1 MAGTGR
7 LQAIDILRGAAALA
21 VLVLHIP
28 HRLPGYGTAGDLG
41 TWLMIPIELGGLG
54 VTLFILLSGFC
65 IHSNTLRSAASPDA
79 PLRPRWGAFWKRRF
93 LRLYPPYF
101 VTMLLSVAVI
111 GYLWLRLGPSHSVT
125 ADYASHGWDRLAWDF
140 LAHLLMIHNL
150 TSDFGLALGNGP
162 LWSLGMEEQLY
173 LLYFAF
179 LLIHRRWRWRGLLVA
194 GGGVLGLWNCWQA
207 FGPAQLGTGPLR
219 LGSWHLWP
227 FAFWLMWILGALAA
241 EAHHGRVHL
250 PRWCSCWRWGA
261 GLATSYLLVSEP
273 FWRAWAGVSSPLGWL
288 IEQGT
293 IPADW
298 ERPLGAALQAASS
311 LAVSLAFF
319 VLLHR
324 LVGQERQHGPSRS
337 SAARWLAHVGWF
349 SYSLYL
355 THVLVIA
362 VAETTLGW
370 HSMPKLR
377 YLAWRMVLYPPLCLG
392 FAWLFFKL
400 VEERFLHAAAPGTAR
415 AVAPPPRA
423 APARQAA

>member
-1 MAGTGR
+1 MAGAGR
-7 LQAIDILRGAAALA
+7 LQAIDVLRGAAALA

-41 TWLMIPIELGGLG
+41 AWLMIPIELGGLG

-65 IHSNTLRSAASPDA
+65 IHANTLRSAGGPAA
-79 PLRPRWGAFWKRRF
+79 PLRPRWGAFWQRRF
-93 LRLYPPYF
+93 MRLYPPYF

-111 GYLWLRLGPSHSVT
+111 GYLWLRLGPTHSVT
-125 ADYASHGWDRLAWDF
+125 AVYADQGWDRLAWDF

-179 LLIHRRWRWRGLLVA
+179 LVIHARWRWRGLLVG
-194 GGGVLGLWNCWQA
+194 GGGVLALWTCWQA
-207 FGPAQLGTGPLR
+207 FGPAQIGTGPLR

-241 EAHHGRVHL
+241 EAHQGRVQL
-250 PRWCSCWRWGA
+250 PRWCSSWRWGA
-261 GLATSYLLVSEP
+261 GLAAGYIAVSGP
-273 FWRAWAGVSSPLGWL
+273 FWTAWAGVSSPMAWL
-288 IEQGT
+288 VDHQVL
-293 IPADW
+293 PAAW
-298 ERPLGAALQAASS
+298 AQPFGAVLQVASS
-311 LAVSLAFF
+311 LTMALAFF
-319 VLLHR
+319 VLLNR
-324 LVGQERQHGPSRS
+324 LVEHERQHGPSHS
-337 SAARWLAHVGWF
+337 SAARWLARVGWF

-370 HSMPKLR
+370 HYMPKLR
-377 YLAWRMVLYPPLCLG
+377 YLAWRMLLYPPLCLG

-400 VEERFLHAAAPGTAR
+400 VEERFLHSAAKVSAR
-415 AVAPPPRA
+415 PPIPMPPAV
-423 APARQAA
+423 PARQAA